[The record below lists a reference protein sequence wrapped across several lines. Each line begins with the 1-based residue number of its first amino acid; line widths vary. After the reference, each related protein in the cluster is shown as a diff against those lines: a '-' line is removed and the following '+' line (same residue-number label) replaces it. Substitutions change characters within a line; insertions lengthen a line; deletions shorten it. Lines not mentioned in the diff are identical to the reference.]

1 MSDLNES
8 QKKALMLLK
17 TSRGQTDAVIK
28 MIEDGRYC
36 VDVSNQILAAKGLLE
51 KANLH
56 ILEQHLKHCVRD
68 GILEGKGDEKIEEI
82 LSIFSK
88 YIK

>member
-1 MSDLNES
+1 MNDLNDE
-8 QKKALMLLK
+8 QKRSVILLK
-17 TSRGQTDAVIK
+17 TAKGQMDAVIK

-51 KANLH
+51 KANLN
-56 ILEQHLKHCVRD
+56 ILEQHLKHCVKE

-82 LSIFSK
+82 LSIFAK
-88 YIK
+88 YLK